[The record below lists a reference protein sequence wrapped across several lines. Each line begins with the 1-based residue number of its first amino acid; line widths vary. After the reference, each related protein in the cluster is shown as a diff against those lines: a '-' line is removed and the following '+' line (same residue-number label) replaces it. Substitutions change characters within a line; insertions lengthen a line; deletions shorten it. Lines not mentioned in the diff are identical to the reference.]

1 MSIFQVPLLVDVYDG
16 TGALIEEGAAYF
28 TPSVNLL
35 DTTDHIYVWQEPR
48 PLQLGSSPQQASPAP
63 PGPGAGSVLPLIML
77 WSTDSSNISP
87 GGWNWGVTFQ
97 AQGAPPPFSFP
108 LLAGSSNLA
117 FTNPQPAVGAPYV
130 FTAAGSAYTAN
141 QPVALMVPVGAA
153 SNPLPSGMNA
163 GVPYYVTNP
172 SGTSFSLAAYPGGP
186 ALGPLL
192 SPVSAGSGIVIAC
205 QYLSQQAQVPGVI
218 PVVLSDLDG
227 GTAFTGTL
235 PVGSVFGGTASG

>member
-28 TPSVNLL
+28 TPSTNLL
-35 DTTDHIYVWQEPR
+35 DTADHIYVWQEPQ
-48 PLQLGSSPQQASPAP
+48 PVQLGISPQLAVPP

-77 WSTDSSNISP
+77 WSTDSSNLSP

-97 AQGAPPPFSFP
+97 AQGSPPPFNFP

-117 FTNPQPAVGAPYV
+117 FTNPQPAAGSPYV

-141 QPVALMVPVGAA
+141 QPVALMVPVGSAV
-153 SNPLPSGMNA
+153 SPLPSGLSP

-172 SGTSFSLAAYPGGP
+172 VGTTFQLAAFPGGP

-192 SPVSAGSGIVIAC
+192 AATSAGSGIVIAC
-205 QYLSQQAQVPGVI
+205 QYLSQQAQVPGVV